1 MREGVIQPPVEK
13 RLRFA
18 ECPIPC
24 FAGED
29 AETRRSVRASGL
41 CGVGVPG
48 AQRLGGGW
56 RGRLLVLQGAGRKD
70 TPTRSRNRCPHAS
83 CRHPRLALPV
93 SSGLGCL
100 AVCPVPRILFSPIG
114 TVFALRRPRRQRA
127 AARRGGGRGA
137 GSPPGPGPHLCSRPC
152 PPSSFPS
159 RDSSLRRSQMPPRP
173 GMTGIPRR
181 SWQTGALLAQ
191 VPGPRPA
198 LQGRESHRASW
209 SRGRPPAHN
218 QEAASPVSSNWFPG
232 SLRTLKLFPVPRLP
246 RCEALTASLP
256 VEFSGWTALRAPYLG
271 AGSWPRSPPGERWW
285 SSSDLGPPWAAA
297 RLGQPAAW
305 GAPRSASV
313 SPRPRGQCGSFE
325 SRESML

>member
-1 MREGVIQPPVEK
+1 M
-13 RLRFA
+13 
-18 ECPIPC
+18 
-24 FAGED
+24 
-29 AETRRSVRASGL
+29 RASGL
-41 CGVGVPG
+41 CGVRVPG

-56 RGRLLVLQGAGRKD
+56 RGRLLVLQGAGWKD

-83 CRHPRLALPV
+83 CRQGSAASLSVPSLASCFLP
-93 SSGLGCL
+93 SEPS
-100 AVCPVPRILFSPIG
+100 
-114 TVFALRRPRRQRA
+114 LRYDDPEDRGQQRGE
-127 AARRGGGRGA
+127 GGGRGA

-246 RCEALTASLP
+246 RCEALTAGLP

-297 RLGQPAAW
+297 RLGRPAAW

-313 SPRPRGQCGSFE
+313 SPRPWGQCGSFE